1 MEETRAPTKSTAPGP
16 VKNRA
21 EVMARVQWGIGL
33 AVTVLMLVLSRTDAL
48 DRLEFVVQDFNAQRF
63 TATSP
68 PADPRLVMIGID
80 DPSQTTVGKWP
91 WPRERLAQVVR
102 ELTRAGAGVIALDLL
117 QDDIQAPRPEL
128 DLDDP
133 TKVARMVDG
142 DAEFAAAVKEHGKVV
157 LGGSFRFDKAV
168 EDEASQTGATE
179 GFKRVSL
186 SDIYSA
192 IMGEPDITDEALRVK
207 FLGTEASKSG
217 GAASEDLAAKIRRT
231 RVLIKRREEFSIL
244 APASSGVGWPVSSEP
259 GPPVAKLLA
268 AGARLAS
275 VSFGS
280 TDSDRA
286 VRRVPMW
293 VEQGGRLYPTLG
305 LASASLL
312 MGINLKDIRIEG
324 PYTVLRLP
332 SGEEFRLRMHRA
344 NLKGIGE
351 VGGLYYI
358 TWPRGGGWKQQFID
372 LQATRKW
379 EAEHR
384 GNPRADRASPMPP
397 SAYGLPDLDPGATKA
412 CALPEISIPEDRT
425 VEIPPGTDLP
435 IGKIL
440 DPTLTHER
448 LQNNIRM
455 VDRALARASD
465 LGVGLVDRAEKHA
478 ERSKKLQ
485 TTSPDDPGW
494 RDLYAEHRSEWVKAI
509 EASKGYVE
517 AFAGVPEAELKLEEK
532 RQRDV
537 CCDCYRGLAVSIAEN
552 DAGLANTDRL
562 RASLRHRVQGKLCM
576 VGWTSTGALAD
587 FVQTSI
593 DNRTPGVYVHAA
605 MANSVFTE
613 YARAASGPFVFW
625 TGVIGLLVMGVL
637 GTLIGVR
644 IGVVVGPVVLV
655 LTLAVWLL
663 FSGFVIWD
671 RFGAVI
677 VFAAPMA
684 AGVMAWLG
692 VILHR
697 LLIEQRGRKQ
707 TEARFRSY
715 VSPDVVDILV
725 NNPELQSMAPQKR
738 ELTIMFSDVA
748 NWTTLTERLGTEG
761 IFKFLSTYL
770 GEMTDIIQRN
780 KATLDKYLGDGIM
793 AFWGAPVEDPDH
805 AKNAAKACVEM
816 LDRLDEM
823 NRNKEYGDA
832 GTIEVRFGIATGEV
846 NVGDFGNPPH
856 KSAYTV
862 IGDAVNL
869 SARLESSNKQF
880 GTSILMTKRVVELS
894 GSTLLFRPIGRI
906 VVKGKTEYDELYELI
921 GDRKPKGDRTGEW
934 IETTKK
940 AVGAYQAGDLEAA
953 EALFSTLDSSFG
965 DSKLA
970 KLYLHAI
977 EDLKAKGVPPEWEGT
992 LVLTEK

>member
-1 MEETRAPTKSTAPGP
+1 MEETRAPIKPPAPSR

-21 EVMARVQWGIGL
+21 EAMVRVQWGIGL
-33 AVTVLMLVLSRTDAL
+33 AITLAMLVLSRTDLL

-63 TATSP
+63 TASSP
-68 PADPRLVMIGID
+68 DPDPRLVMIGID
-80 DPSQTTVGKWP
+80 DVSITTVGKWP

-133 TKVARMVDG
+133 GKVARMVDG

-157 LGGSFRFDKAV
+157 LGGSFRFDKAI
-168 EDEASQTGATE
+168 EDEASQTGVGG
-179 GFKRVSL
+179 GFKRIPL
-186 SDIYSA
+186 GDIYRA
-192 IMGEPDITDEALRVK
+192 IMAEPATTDEALRIM
-207 FLGTEASKSG
+207 FLGAEASKSG
-217 GAASEDLAAKIRRT
+217 GAASDDLAAKIRRT
-231 RVLIKRREEFSIL
+231 RVLIRRREEFSIP
-244 APASSGVGWPVSSEP
+244 APAAEGGGWPVSSEP
-259 GPPVAKLLA
+259 GPPVAKILD

-280 TDSDRA
+280 TDVDRA

-312 MGINLKDIRIEG
+312 MGIGMQDIRLEG
-324 PYTVLRLP
+324 PFTVLRSP
-332 SGEEFRLRMHRA
+332 SGSEFRLRMHRA
-344 NLKGIGE
+344 SLKGIGQI
-351 VGGLYYI
+351 GGLYYI

-372 LQATRKW
+372 LEEKRKW
-379 EAEHR
+379 DEEEQKRQTLAKAHPQPTP
-384 GNPRADRASPMPP
+384 G
-397 SAYGLPDLDPGATKA
+397 YGLPQLDPAAQGVCAAPQVAITDDAT
-412 CALPEISIPEDRT
+412 SR
-425 VEIPPGTDLP
+425 IPPGTDLP

-448 LQNNIRM
+448 LQGNIRM
-455 VDRALARASD
+455 IDGALARAST
-465 LGVGLVDRAEKHA
+465 LGVGLVDRAERHA
-478 ERSKKLQ
+478 ERSRKLQ
-485 TTSPDDPGW
+485 TMSPDEPGW
-494 RDLYAEHRSEWVKAI
+494 RDLYAEHRAEWMRAI
-509 EASKGYVE
+509 ESAKGYVE
-517 AFAGVPEAELKLEEK
+517 AFAAVPEAELRPEEK
-532 RQRDV
+532 QQLITS
-537 CCDCYRGLAVSIAEN
+537 CDCFRGLAVSIVEN
-552 DAGLANTDRL
+552 DAGLQNTDRL
-562 RASLRHRVQGKLCM
+562 RASLRERLRGKLCM

-613 YARAASGPFVFW
+613 YARAASGSFVAW
-625 TGVIGLLVMGVL
+625 VGVIGLGVMGVL

-644 IGVVVGPVVLV
+644 VGVVVGPIVLV
-655 LTLAVWLL
+655 LTLAVWLF

-684 AGVMAWLG
+684 AGAASWLG

-880 GTSILMTKRVVELS
+880 GTSILMTKRVVDLS
-894 GSTLLFRPIGRI
+894 GSALLFRPIGRI

-921 GDRKPKGDRTGEW
+921 GDRKPKGERTAEW
-934 IETTKK
+934 IETTQR
-940 AVGAYQAGDLEAA
+940 AVAVYQSGDLDGA
-953 EALFSTLDSSFG
+953 EALFSTLESSFG
-965 DSKLA
+965 DGKLA

-977 EDLKAKGVPPEWEGT
+977 EELKAKGVPPDWEGT